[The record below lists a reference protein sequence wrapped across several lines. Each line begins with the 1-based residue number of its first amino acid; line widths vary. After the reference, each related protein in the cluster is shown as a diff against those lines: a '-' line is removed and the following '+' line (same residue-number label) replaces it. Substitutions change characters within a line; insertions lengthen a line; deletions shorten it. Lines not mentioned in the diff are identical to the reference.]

1 MAEVFVRPARLED
14 AAAVARIQLA
24 TWRTA
29 YAAIV
34 PGPVLARLG
43 EDLVDAQ
50 WRAAVERPPSPRHR
64 VLVAVERDEIVGF
77 AAVGPAEPDDLAVP
91 EVLAPEA
98 GEPGDPT
105 TTLAVT
111 TLLVEPRWG
120 RRGHG
125 SRLLAAAVDLGRAD
139 GFASA
144 VTWVLDA
151 DIASGTF
158 FGSAGWAPDG
168 TGRVL
173 DMDGTA
179 VHETRLVTSLAA
191 D

>member
-1 MAEVFVRPARLED
+1 MAEVFVRPARVED
-14 AAAVARIQLA
+14 AAAVARIQLT

-34 PGPVLARLG
+34 PVPVLARLG
-43 EDLVDAQ
+43 EEPIRAQ
-50 WRAAVERPPSPRHR
+50 WRTAIERPPSTRHR
-64 VLVAVERDEIVGF
+64 VLVAIERDEAVGF
-77 AAVGPAEPDDLAVP
+77 AAAGPAEPDDLVVP
-91 EVLAPEA
+91 DDLAAAAP
-98 GEPGDPT
+98 GGGDPT

-125 SRLLAAAVDLGRAD
+125 SRLLAATVDLARAD
-139 GFASA
+139 GFTSA

-151 DIASGTF
+151 DVASGSF
-158 FGSAGWAPDG
+158 FGSAGWEPDG
-168 TGRVL
+168 TARVL

-179 VHETRLVTSLAA
+179 VHETRLVTSLVP